1 METGDLVGSGTI
13 SGLDEDDRGS
23 LLELT
28 WGGAEPL
35 TLKAG
40 EGRTFIEGGYELTLA
55 GWAQGPDYRNGFGE
69 CVGRILPAATD
80 FVARLA
86 DGDVRD

>member
-13 SGLDEDDRGS
+13 LGLDKDGS
-23 LLELT
+23 LLERACGL
-28 WGGAEPL
+28 EPL

-55 GWAQGPDYRNGFGE
+55 GRAQGPDYRNGFGE

-86 DGDVRD
+86 EGDVCD